1 MDTSIGRIIV
11 DSIEEMLEVA
21 AGLVR
26 RQIQFRACV
35 VARSSDQQQWI
46 ITLTGG
52 F

>member
-11 DSIEEMLEVA
+11 DSIEEMLEVT

-26 RQIQFRACV
+26 RQVQFESHRYQG
-35 VARSSDQQQWI
+35 DEWI